1 MRLVCEVQ
9 TVQGVPSDVRYAQR
23 NVSGSLYHITTVEY
37 QSNPSKNM
45 ILSKLTSIKYVKHNI
60 IVFFKQRQEKGDNS
74 YMYLP

>member
-9 TVQGVPSDVRYAQR
+9 TVQGVPSDVRYALR

-45 ILSKLTSIKYVKHNI
+45 ILSKLTCIKYVKH

-74 YMYLP
+74 YLP